1 MHDAYAGYRSRPI
14 ARSWATPM
22 KDCPTHSLAFDHFD
36 LDDEQRREA
45 LFTLANGVISW
56 RACSP
61 EACAVPRPDGHYPGL
76 YRAGWYDD
84 AARQVNGTTTHT
96 AALVNLPDPFGLTL
110 SLNHQPWFEL
120 GPDTLQS
127 YHQHVDMQR
136 GVLTR
141 RLSLLLADVP
151 VELVETRFV
160 SLANAQLAVLRWE
173 LHADK
178 PLTGLRVRTTLDNS
192 RGNYLIERDRDYEG
206 RRLHS
211 HRWEH
216 LADGRAGVVATL
228 EDASRKVA
236 VAVQT
241 VAPCQWQGQVV
252 DDRLVQE
259 GTVEW
264 PERGPL
270 VLEKRVIVQVDDE
283 FHGLSSSMAALP
295 DTSHAQLLA
304 AHEQAWQ
311 DTWAYGRIRVAD
323 PAVDH
328 PLQFAGWHIQQT
340 VSALSTGHDLG
351 FPARGWQE
359 GYFGQVFWDELFAF
373 PLFAT
378 HRPELASSLLDY
390 RHARLPAA
398 RRRAARLGCSGA
410 MFPWRS
416 AHDGEEQTPP
426 FQYYPISG
434 NWVPDPTHLQRH
446 IGSAVAY
453 DAWTLYLATGD
464 EQQLAGKI
472 GDLIIEVARYW
483 ASVARFDE
491 SRQRYVIEGVI
502 GPDEYHNAYPHAEQP
517 GLDNN
522 AYTNLMAVW
531 TLCRALDVLQ
541 RLPTALR
548 EDLVERL
555 ALRPDEASHWEHVS
569 RNMFLPF
576 TADGVL
582 DQFEG
587 FERLQPAPDEWKS
600 EDNPRLD
607 WMLEARGDHCD
618 HYQVS
623 KQADTLML
631 FYLLSNEQ
639 LHALFARLRYP
650 FDDDIARR
658 TMDYHLGHVF
668 HESSLSKTVCAGA
681 LAHTDSDASWM
692 YYQHCLRTDLDAKP
706 DSGVREGVHL
716 AAMSGALDVMQRHYL
731 GVFPAVEGLRVFPAP
746 PPGLGDV
753 SLAMQFHGQWVDVT
767 RVDEVITVHLRAL
780 STQPITLIHALGTE
794 QLEPGS
800 SVNVSG

>member
-1 MHDAYAGYRSRPI
+1 
-14 ARSWATPM
+14 M
-22 KDCPTHSLAFDHFD
+22 KDRPTHSLAFDHFD
-36 LDDEQRREA
+36 LNDEQRREA
-45 LFTLANGVISW
+45 LFTLANGVVSW

-61 EACAVPRPDGHYPGL
+61 EACATPRPEGHYPGL

-84 AARQVNGTTTHT
+84 APRKVNGTTTRT
-96 AALVNLPDPFGLTL
+96 AALVNLPDPFGLTV
-110 SLNHQPWFEL
+110 SLDRQPWFEIREDNL
-120 GPDTLQS
+120 RA
-127 YHQHVDMQR
+127 YHQHVDMHR
-136 GVLTR
+136 SVLTR
-141 RLSLLLADVP
+141 RLSFILAGRP
-151 VELVETRFV
+151 LELVETRFV

-173 LHADK
+173 LHAQT

-192 RGNYLIERDRDYEG
+192 RGNCLIERDRDYEG
-206 RRLHS
+206 RRLRS

-216 LADGRAGVVATL
+216 LQDGRAGVVAML
-228 EDASRKVA
+228 DDPSRKVA

-241 VAPCQWQGQVV
+241 LAPCVWQGHVA
-252 DDRLVQE
+252 DERLVQE
-259 GTVEW
+259 GVVDW
-264 PERGPL
+264 PKDGPL

-283 FHGLSSSMAALP
+283 FHGLSSSMASLP
-295 DTSHAQLLA
+295 DATYEALLE

-311 DTWAYGRIRVAD
+311 QTWEYGRIRVAD
-323 PAVDH
+323 PVIDH
-328 PLQFAGWHIQQT
+328 PLQFAGWHIQQA
-340 VSALSTGHDLG
+340 VSPLSIGRDLG

-378 HRPELASSLLDY
+378 HRPALASALLDY

-398 RRRAARLGCSGA
+398 RCRAARLGLSGA
-410 MFPWRS
+410 LFPWRS

-426 FQYYPISG
+426 FQYYPLSG
-434 NWVPDPTHLQRH
+434 HWVPDPTHLQRH

-464 EQQLAGKI
+464 KQLLAGKA
-472 GDLIIEVARYW
+472 GELIIEVARYW
-483 ASVARFDE
+483 ASAARFDT

-502 GPDEYHNAYPHAEQP
+502 GPDEYHNAYPHADRP

-531 TLCRALDVLQ
+531 TLCRALDLLQ
-541 RLPTALR
+541 QLPAHAR
-548 EDLVERL
+548 EDFLERL
-555 ALRPDEASHWEHVS
+555 ALHPDEAPHWEHVS
-569 RNMFLPF
+569 RHMFLPF

-587 FERLQPAPDEWKS
+587 FDRLQPAPDEWKR

-623 KQADTLML
+623 KQADALML
-631 FYLLSNEQ
+631 FYLLSQEQ
-639 LHALFARLRYP
+639 LQGLFARLRYP
-650 FDDDIARR
+650 FDDNIARR
-658 TMDYHLGHVF
+658 TMDYHLSHVF

-681 LAHTDSDASWM
+681 LAHTDADASWM

-706 DSGVREGVHL
+706 DSGVREGVHM
-716 AAMSGALDVMQRHYL
+716 AAMAGALDVMQRHYL
-731 GVFPAVEGLRVFPAP
+731 GICPALEGLRVFPAP

-753 SLAMQFHGQWVDVT
+753 RLAVQFHGQWVDVV
-767 RVDEVITVHLRAL
+767 RVDRVITVHLREDCAQ
-780 STQPITLIHALGTE
+780 SITLIHAKGAE
-794 QLEPGS
+794 QLDPGR
-800 SVNVSG
+800 SVVVSGRA